1 MARAATILSLCAL
14 LLTACDNAT
23 TNIHPSGHAGSTPT
37 TASFT
42 TVALV
47 TDSSD
52 QSNGSFN
59 QLASAGYL
67 KASQHYGFTPLV
79 IPATTSNDYL
89 TNLTTAAG
97 EADMVVAVGFFMQTP
112 LDKVA
117 KEFPNKKFAMV
128 DGCAVPDPNTGACE
142 NLPNVAALFFNEQEA
157 GCIVGALA
165 AQMEVDGKTKLPK
178 LLGKNTIGAVGSLPI
193 PSINRSIAGYK
204 YCARKVDPNIN
215 IVVGYS
221 NDFTNPASCQA
232 IANSQ
237 ISEQQADI
245 IFQVARD
252 CGIGALDAATQKNVY
267 SIGMDV
273 DQSKDAS
280 GKVRRSVITSA
291 LKHVNTAVYDI
302 INDAENNQY
311 NAFVKKPITFDLAHD
326 GIGFATPNL
335 DVPPD
340 AIARANEYESIIKAG
355 TLILPS

>member
-1 MARAATILSLCAL
+1 MARVATILGLCAL
-14 LLTACDNAT
+14 LLAACDNVT
-23 TNIHPSGHAGSTPT
+23 TKTNPGGHAGSTPT

-47 TDSSD
+47 TDSGN
-52 QSNGSFN
+52 QNNGSFN
-59 QLASAGYL
+59 QLANVGYL
-67 KASQHYGFTPLV
+67 KAAQQYGFTPLV

-193 PSINRSIAGYK
+193 PAVDRSIAGYK
-204 YCARKVDPNIN
+204 YCARKVDPSIN
-215 IVVGYS
+215 VVVGYS
-221 NDFTNPASCQA
+221 NDFINPTACKT

-252 CGIGALDAATQKNVY
+252 CGIGVLDAATQKNVY
-267 SIGMDV
+267 SIGMDM
-273 DQSKDAS
+273 DQSRDAS
-280 GKVRRSVITSA
+280 GNVRRSVITSA
-291 LKHVNTAVYDI
+291 LKRVNTAVYAI
-302 INDAENNQY
+302 ISDAENNKY

-326 GIGFATPNL
+326 GIGFATPSL

-340 AIARANEYESIIKAG
+340 AIARANEYESAIRTGA
-355 TLILPS
+355 LILPS